1 VIVAMAAMGMVQ
13 PAVNQVIDVI
23 AMRHG
28 FMTAAGTM
36 AMGVLVDFICA
47 AHRVLCIHLNDM
59 LFGLFAA
66 MMHKAAV
73 LQIIYMIP
81 VADSHMAT
89 VRAVS
94 MVVRVLHLSISLAAG

>member
-1 VIVAMAAMGMVQ
+1 
-13 PAVNQVIDVI
+13 
-23 AMRHG
+23 
-28 FMTAAGTM
+28 
-36 AMGVLVDFICA
+36 
-47 AHRVLCIHLNDM
+47 
-59 LFGLFAA
+59 
-66 MMHKAAV
+66 